1 MEDLTDLR
9 RYPEVIAAINAIL
22 SNGGIAE
29 VKYEA
34 KGLTVVAIERKLK
47 YPEKVPKK

>member
-1 MEDLTDLR
+1 MTDIR
-9 RYPEVIAAINAIL
+9 RSPEAIEAINAIL

-34 KGLTVVAIERKLK
+34 KGLVVVAIERKLK
-47 YPEKVPKK
+47 FPERGDRRK